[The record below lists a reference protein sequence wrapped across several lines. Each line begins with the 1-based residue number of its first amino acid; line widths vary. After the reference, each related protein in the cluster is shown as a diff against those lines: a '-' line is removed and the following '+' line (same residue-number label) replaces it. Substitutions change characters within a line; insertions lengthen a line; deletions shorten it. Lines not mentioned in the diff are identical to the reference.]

1 MKFIKNIT
9 QTELFKISSLNSLS
23 ILFKIG
29 TGLITSKL
37 LAIFV
42 GPSGMALVGNFR
54 NFIASLE
61 GISTLG
67 FQNGIVKYVAE
78 NENNK
83 KDLEKIISTV
93 LISFLIVAF
102 FLSSLTFLFSDY
114 LCFKIFGNNL
124 QYVIAIKVV
133 AIILPWNVISL
144 LFLSIINGLGGYNK
158 VIVAN
163 IIANV
168 IFVTLSIAL
177 VYYFKTLGAFFSIV
191 IIPVILV
198 IITSFFLPKEIR
210 IFERLNFSDYDFKIL
225 KTFSTFSLMVL
236 PPTILSPI
244 FNLKIRNFLIANVGL
259 DKSGL
264 WEAITR
270 ISNFYL
276 LFIGTMVSVYFYPKL
291 IKAKEIAE
299 IKIIIWSYYKY
310 ILPLFIVGGV
320 VVYFS
325 RFLIIKILF
334 TNQFLPVSELFFLQ
348 LLSDLFKVCG
358 MILAF
363 FLMAQKRVFHYLF
376 IEVLAIFFL
385 YFASLFCIKTFGIE
399 GVLIAQFL
407 ENFTYLLVLVLYF
420 RKYLF

>member
-1 MKFIKNIT
+1 LNI
-9 QTELFKISSLNSLS
+9 
-23 ILFKIG
+23 
-29 TGLITSKL
+29 
-37 LAIFV
+37 
-42 GPSGMALVGNFR
+42 
-54 NFIASLE
+54 
-61 GISTLG
+61 
-67 FQNGIVKYVAE
+67 
-78 NENNK
+78 
-83 KDLEKIISTV
+83 
-93 LISFLIVAF
+93 
-102 FLSSLTFLFSDY
+102 
-114 LCFKIFGNNL
+114 
-124 QYVIAIKVV
+124 
-133 AIILPWNVISL
+133 
-144 LFLSIINGLGGYNK
+144 
-158 VIVAN
+158 
-163 IIANV
+163 
-168 IFVTLSIAL
+168 
-177 VYYFKTLGAFFSIV
+177 
-191 IIPVILV
+191 
-198 IITSFFLPKEIR
+198 
-210 IFERLNFSDYDFKIL
+210 SDYDFKIL

-291 IKAKEIAE
+291 IKAKGIAE

-363 FLMAQKRVFHYLF
+363 FLMAQKRVFHYVF

-385 YFASLFCIKTFGIE
+385 YFASLFCINTFGLE

-420 RKYLF
+420 KKYLF

>member
-1 MKFIKNIT
+1 LKFIKKIA

-23 ILFKIG
+23 VFFKIG

-37 LAIFV
+37 LAVFV
-42 GPSGMALVGNFR
+42 GPSGMALVGNLR

-83 KDLEKIISTV
+83 KELEKIISTV

-102 FLSSLTFLFSDY
+102 FLSTLTFLFSDY
-114 LCFKIFGNNL
+114 LCFKIFGDNL
-124 QYVIAIKVV
+124 QYAIVIKIV

-198 IITSFFLPKEIR
+198 IVTSFFLPKGIR
-210 IFERLNFSDYDFKIL
+210 IFKRLNFSDYDFKIL

-291 IKAKEIAE
+291 IKAKGIAE
-299 IKIIIWSYYKY
+299 IKTIIWSYYKY

-320 VVYFS
+320 TVYFS

-348 LLSDLFKVCG
+348 LLSDLFKVSG

-363 FLMAQKRVFHYLF
+363 FLMAQKRVFHYVL

-399 GVLIAQFL
+399 GVLIAQLL
-407 ENFTYLLVLVLYF
+407 ENFTYLLVLVWYF
-420 RKYLF
+420 KKYLF

>member
-1 MKFIKNIT
+1 MKFIKKIT

-23 ILFKIG
+23 VLFKIG

-37 LAIFV
+37 LAVFV
-42 GPSGMALVGNFR
+42 GPSGMALVGNLR

-67 FQNGIVKYVAE
+67 FQNGIVKYIAE

-83 KDLEKIISTV
+83 KELEKIISTV
-93 LISFLIVAF
+93 MISFLIVAF
-102 FLSSLTFLFSDY
+102 FLSTLTFLFSDY
-114 LCFKIFGNNL
+114 LCFKIFGGNL
-124 QYVIAIKVV
+124 QYAIVIKIV

-158 VIVAN
+158 VIIAN

-168 IFVTLSIAL
+168 IFVTLSIVL
-177 VYYFKTLGAFFSIV
+177 VYYLKTLGAFFSIV

-198 IITSFFLPKEIR
+198 IVTSFFLPKGIR
-210 IFERLNFSDYDFKIL
+210 IFKRLNFSDYDFKIL

-291 IKAKEIAE
+291 IKAKGIAE

-363 FLMAQKRVFHYLF
+363 FLMAQKRVFHYVF

-385 YFASLFCIKTFGIE
+385 YFASLFCINTFGLE

-420 RKYLF
+420 KKYLF